1 MKKFLAVFDGY
12 QFSSGTMKYGIQLAK
27 RANAQL
33 VGVFLDE
40 SSYRS
45 FNIASVISKEPEP
58 DKKIKALEEKDR
70 QKREEAVR
78 QFQAACGKAGI
89 SFVVHRNKGIAIQEL
104 IQETMFADLLII
116 DKYESFS
123 RRRQKP
129 PTSFIR
135 QLLASLQCPAI
146 VVPSV
151 YKALDKI
158 VLLYDGQPSSTYA
171 FRQFSYLLGDLEDVP
186 VEVVTV
192 KNEEKATTRLP
203 HNKLVREWMK
213 KHFPKA
219 EFTLLKGDPEAK
231 IASHLKS
238 YGENELVV
246 LGAYRRNE
254 VSRWFRTSMADVL
267 MKELDTPLFV
277 AHK

>member
-12 QFSSGTMKYGIQLAK
+12 QFSTATMRYGIQLAQM
-27 RANAQL
+27 AQAQL

-45 FNIASVISKEPEP
+45 FNIANIMTSEDEP
-58 DKKIKALEEKDR
+58 DKKIQALEAKDK

-89 SFVVHRNKGIAIQEL
+89 SYTVHRNNGIAIQEL

-123 RRRQKP
+123 RRRQNP
-129 PTSFIR
+129 PTPFIR
-135 QLLASLQCPAI
+135 QLLASLQCPAV
-146 VVPSV
+146 VVPSSH
-151 YKALDKI
+151 KPISKI

-171 FRQFSYLLGDLEDVP
+171 FRQFSYLLGDMEKTV
-186 VEVVTV
+186 VEVVTAH
-192 KNEEKATTRLP
+192 NENTNTTRLP
-203 HNKLVREWMK
+203 HNKLVREWLK
-213 KHFPKA
+213 KHYPKA
-219 EFTLLKGDPEAK
+219 EFTLLKGEPEKK
-231 IASHLKS
+231 IAAHLDSHGS
-238 YGENELVV
+238 NELVV

-254 VSRWFRTSMADVL
+254 VSRWFRSSMADVL
-267 MKELDTPLFV
+267 MKELDTPLFI

>member
-12 QFSSGTMKYGIQLAK
+12 NFSTATMRYGIQLAEK
-27 RANAQL
+27 AEAQL

-45 FNIASVISKEPEP
+45 FNIATIITNENEPE
-58 DKKIKALEEKDR
+58 KKIKALEEKDR
-70 QKREEAVR
+70 LKRENAVR

-89 SFVVHRNKGIAIQEL
+89 AYTVHRNKGIAIQEL

-116 DKYESFS
+116 DKQESFS

-129 PTSFIR
+129 PTAFIR
-135 QLLASLQCPAI
+135 QLLASLQCPAV
-146 VVPSV
+146 VVPSSHKV
-151 YKALDKI
+151 INKV

-171 FRQFSYLLGDLEDVP
+171 FRQFSYLLGDMQSTT
-186 VEVVTV
+186 VEVVTARS
-192 KNEEKATTRLP
+192 EKAASTRLP
-203 HNKLVREWMK
+203 HNKLVREWLK

-219 EFTLLKGDPEAK
+219 TFTLLKGEAEKK
-231 IASHLKS
+231 ISAHLGSHGS
-238 YGENELVV
+238 NELVV

-267 MKELDTPLFV
+267 MQELDTPLFI